1 MENTNVNVERIN
13 ELNDQIEAAAT
24 ELQGMDLPSDF
35 KAIDIPA
42 TEPKSN
48 AVMSGVLLGFAGL
61 GVIES
66 LGLAGFGVYKLVKHI
81 KAKKA
86 EKLAAAADAEIDD
99 NFFEEDES
107 TTDEA

>member
-1 MENTNVNVERIN
+1 MENTNVNVERIS

-24 ELQGMDLPSDF
+24 EPQGMDIPSDLKIIDLPSV
-35 KAIDIPA
+35 
-42 TEPKSN
+42 EPKSN

-66 LGLAGFGVYKLVKHI
+66 LGLAGFGVYKLIKHI

-86 EKLAAAADAEIDD
+86 EKLAATAEAEISDD
-99 NFFEEDES
+99 FFEEE
-107 TTDEA
+107 TAEEA

>member
-1 MENTNVNVERIN
+1 MENTNVNVERIS

-24 ELQGMDLPSDF
+24 ELQGMEIPSEL
-35 KAIDIPA
+35 KTLDIPSV
-42 TEPKSN
+42 EPKSN

-86 EKLAAAADAEIDD
+86 EKLAAAEAEISDD
-99 NFFEEDES
+99 FFEEDES

>member
-1 MENTNVNVERIN
+1 METNTINYERIN

-24 ELQGMDLPSDF
+24 ELQGMNLPSD
-35 KAIDIPA
+35 IQVTDLPA
-42 TEPKSN
+42 TEPKDN
-48 AVMSGVLLGFAGL
+48 AVLSGVLLGLAGL

-86 EKLAAAADAEIDD
+86 EKLAAAEAEISDE
-99 NFFEEDES
+99 FFDEDES

>member
-13 ELNDQIEAAAT
+13 ELNNQIEAAAT
-24 ELQGMDLPSDF
+24 ELQGMEIPSEF
-35 KAIDIPA
+35 KTLDIPSV
-42 TEPKSN
+42 EPKSN

-86 EKLAAAADAEIDD
+86 EKLAAAAEAEINDD
-99 NFFEEDES
+99 FFEEE
-107 TTDEA
+107 TAEEA